1 MPNVN
6 SLEYQR
12 TLQKQEKAVELVD
25 IWAAILDAGEAIKAL
40 GGSYPDEHIRKAQDA
55 LLRAGKLATGDLTD
69 DVIKEIATV
78 GTARIWAANMG
89 QVFAGETII
98 DGTSGE
104 TYICTVMHQ
113 AQALYAPG
121 TEGGRTLFRLI
132 REEPEEPG
140 TYLDFA
146 WGEHVPYGAVRRDPI
161 DGKLYTPIKEAGVTL
176 YEPHYP
182 HLVPSEYKLYEDG
195 GEEPEPGPEPEPEP
209 GDVPDWDDLEE
220 GHTFAVGDHFTHD
233 GTEYEVLRAFN
244 KQENW
249 APPALLNDYYKVASP
264 RKRGPMITINLAEAL
279 LAFIAAMGVPGAI
292 MGLVVWKLERRISKR
307 ESEAEQHEKSQKDLL
322 ALLVESTS
330 ASIALGEATA
340 KAVQRIPDAHCNG
353 DMKGALEYAT
363 TVKHRQK
370 EFLTETGRRCP
381 NGLRGNSRGVQGK
394 AGQRARAPPVGVQ
407 EEAGGLGRLHSH
419 RCGGGFLRPCLQG

>member
-40 GGSYPDEHIRKAQDA
+40 GGSYPDEHIRKAQDT

-104 TYICTVMHQ
+104 TYICTVTHQ

-161 DGKLYTPIKEAGVTL
+161 GGKLYTPIKEAGVTL

-209 GDVPDWDDLEE
+209 GDVPDWDGLEE

-249 APPALLNDYYKVASP
+249 APPALLNDYYKEV
-264 RKRGPMITINLAEAL
+264 
-279 LAFIAAMGVPGAI
+279 
-292 MGLVVWKLERRISKR
+292 
-307 ESEAEQHEKSQKDLL
+307 
-322 ALLVESTS
+322 S
-330 ASIALGEATA
+330 A
-340 KAVQRIPDAHCNG
+340 
-353 DMKGALEYAT
+353 
-363 TVKHRQK
+363 
-370 EFLTETGRRCP
+370 
-381 NGLRGNSRGVQGK
+381 
-394 AGQRARAPPVGVQ
+394 
-407 EEAGGLGRLHSH
+407 
-419 RCGGGFLRPCLQG
+419 

>member
-12 TLQKQEKAVELVD
+12 TLSKQEKAVELAD

-40 GGSYPDEHIRKAQDA
+40 GGTYPDEHIRKAQDA
-55 LLRAGKLATGDLTD
+55 LLRSGKLATGDLAD

-78 GTARIWAANMG
+78 GTARIWAADMG
-89 QVFAGETII
+89 QVFAGETVI
-98 DGTSGE
+98 DGSSGE
-104 TYICTVMHQ
+104 TYICTVAHQ

-121 TEGGRTLFRLI
+121 TVGGRTLFRLI

-161 DGKLYTPIKEAGVTL
+161 DSKLYTPIKEAGVTL

-195 GEEPEPGPEPEPEP
+195 GDEPTPEPEPEPEPEPGPEPS
-209 GDVPDWDDLEE
+209 DIPDWNELEA
-220 GHTFAVGDHFTHD
+220 GHTFTVGDHFIYN

-249 APPALLNDYYKVASP
+249 APPALLNDYYKEV
-264 RKRGPMITINLAEAL
+264 
-279 LAFIAAMGVPGAI
+279 
-292 MGLVVWKLERRISKR
+292 
-307 ESEAEQHEKSQKDLL
+307 
-322 ALLVESTS
+322 S
-330 ASIALGEATA
+330 A
-340 KAVQRIPDAHCNG
+340 
-353 DMKGALEYAT
+353 
-363 TVKHRQK
+363 
-370 EFLTETGRRCP
+370 
-381 NGLRGNSRGVQGK
+381 
-394 AGQRARAPPVGVQ
+394 
-407 EEAGGLGRLHSH
+407 
-419 RCGGGFLRPCLQG
+419 

>member
-25 IWAAILDAGEAIKAL
+25 IWTAILDAGEAIKAL

-78 GTARIWAANMG
+78 G
-89 QVFAGETII
+89 
-98 DGTSGE
+98 
-104 TYICTVMHQ
+104 
-113 AQALYAPG
+113 
-121 TEGGRTLFRLI
+121 GRTLFRLI

-146 WGEHVPYGAVRRDPI
+146 WGEHVPYGSVRRDPI

-249 APPALLNDYYKVASP
+249 APPALLNDYYKEV
-264 RKRGPMITINLAEAL
+264 
-279 LAFIAAMGVPGAI
+279 
-292 MGLVVWKLERRISKR
+292 
-307 ESEAEQHEKSQKDLL
+307 
-322 ALLVESTS
+322 S
-330 ASIALGEATA
+330 A
-340 KAVQRIPDAHCNG
+340 
-353 DMKGALEYAT
+353 
-363 TVKHRQK
+363 
-370 EFLTETGRRCP
+370 
-381 NGLRGNSRGVQGK
+381 
-394 AGQRARAPPVGVQ
+394 
-407 EEAGGLGRLHSH
+407 
-419 RCGGGFLRPCLQG
+419 

>member
-25 IWAAILDAGEAIKAL
+25 IWTAILDAGEAIKAL

-78 GTARIWAANMG
+78 GTAHIWAASMG

-104 TYICTVMHQ
+104 TYICTQTHQ

-121 TEGGRTLFRLI
+121 TVGGRTLFRLI

-146 WGEHVPYGAVRRDPI
+146 WGERVPYGSVRRDPI

-249 APPALLNDYYKVASP
+249 APPALLNDYYKEV
-264 RKRGPMITINLAEAL
+264 
-279 LAFIAAMGVPGAI
+279 
-292 MGLVVWKLERRISKR
+292 
-307 ESEAEQHEKSQKDLL
+307 
-322 ALLVESTS
+322 S
-330 ASIALGEATA
+330 A
-340 KAVQRIPDAHCNG
+340 
-353 DMKGALEYAT
+353 
-363 TVKHRQK
+363 
-370 EFLTETGRRCP
+370 
-381 NGLRGNSRGVQGK
+381 
-394 AGQRARAPPVGVQ
+394 
-407 EEAGGLGRLHSH
+407 
-419 RCGGGFLRPCLQG
+419 